1 MSFVAIADTD
11 EDMNFRRAKRH
22 RADFRP
28 PPSGARSDD
37 EADAAMQSSPGRSQ
51 RGHSDVPF
59 TDQTDDDPYEVLIL
73 AMGLLIYNIRTFQI
87 LLFSNMLQKCD
98 FFYICPLQM
107 YSFYLILLYL
117 VEV

>member
-11 EDMNFRRAKRH
+11 EDMNIRRPKRH
-22 RADFRP
+22 RADFR

-73 AMGLLIYNIRTFQI
+73 TMGLLIYNIHILQI
-87 LLFSNMLQKCD
+87 LLFSNMLQKCY
-98 FFYICPLQM
+98 FFIFAPCKC
-107 YSFYLILLYL
+107 ILFP
-117 VEV
+117 